1 MIFISD
7 IGDGIGISGSFID
20 VILVLKFLIITSLTV
35 ALLRGNLLHFYF
47 TTDKK
52 YFPIFSCPFFNVP
65 DGSW

>member
-7 IGDGIGISGSFID
+7 IGDGIDISDSFID

-47 TTDKK
+47 TTDKRIK
-52 YFPIFSCPFFNVP
+52 I
-65 DGSW
+65 